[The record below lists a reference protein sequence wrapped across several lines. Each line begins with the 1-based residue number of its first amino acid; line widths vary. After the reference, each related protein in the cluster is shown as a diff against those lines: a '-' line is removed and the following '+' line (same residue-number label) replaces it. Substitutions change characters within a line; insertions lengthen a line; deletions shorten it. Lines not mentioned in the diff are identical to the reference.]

1 MPSYSFKSIYELCTD
16 REDRPESELVM
27 ELKYILAA
35 NPEVAHETDPKDWN
49 RTLLHYAARSRSKEF
64 CKLLF
69 QQNPEAVKITDDMGW
84 LPFHTFWFYG
94 EHGEKRIETIEYLYE
109 LYPES
114 MDIADFQG
122 NCPIHLYITRH
133 SSWTFELLQFLL
145 VHDRGALS
153 KPDSFGLL
161 PLHNMVSQRRNN
173 TLDSIQ
179 LVYNAYPD
187 AIYVKCRGATPWEF
201 ARFIGGP
208 QRHMLFFTS
217 QLDFIRHSKYN
228 TTPDINGQLP
238 IHRQL
243 SNELL
248 SSGTV
253 KLMAKA
259 NPASLTT
266 ADVQGRIPLHIA
278 IRHRD
283 IDVVRHLIEANH
295 LKISDKRGNC
305 ALHYA
310 CLAGKCDIINYLLEQ
325 SSHGVSSRNLD
336 GKLPIQLLLYDA
348 ECDRDNLEYMGAVH
362 RLLFAYPNVQDIA
375 LC

>member
-1 MPSYSFKSIYELCTD
+1 MPI
-16 REDRPESELVM
+16 R
-27 ELKYILAA
+27 
-35 NPEVAHETDPKDWN
+35 N
-49 RTLLHYAARSRSKEF
+49 
-64 CKLLF
+64 
-69 QQNPEAVKITDDMGW
+69 
-84 LPFHTFWFYG
+84 FWSNG
-94 EHGEKRIETIEYLYE
+94 EHGENSIETIEYLYE

-122 NCPIHLYITRH
+122 DYPIHLFL
-133 SSWTFELLQFLL
+133 TFNSTLTLELFQFLL
-145 VHDRGALS
+145 GHDRGAAS

-161 PLHNMVSQRRNN
+161 PLHRMAPKRRNISVD
-173 TLDSIQ
+173 LVQ

-187 AIYVKCRGATPWEF
+187 AIYVQCRGETPLDIK
-201 ARFIGGP
+201 RRNGGR
-208 QRHMLFFTS
+208 QGRIASFFQS
-217 QLDFIRHSKYN
+217 QLDFVRHSKDD
-228 TTPDINGQLP
+228 TTPDVNGQFP

-243 SNELL
+243 SRELL
-248 SSGTV
+248 SSGKV

-259 NPASLTT
+259 NPASLTL

-325 SSHGVSSRNLD
+325 STHGVSSRNLD

-348 ECDRDNLEYMGAVH
+348 ECDRDSLEYMGTVH
-362 RLLFAYPNVQDIA
+362 RLLFAYPNVRDIA
-375 LC
+375 LF